1 MKEEKAPEIVDKI
14 VDFFNFWDNPD
25 NEKTEHISIKEFQ
38 LRIYDVSY
46 DFVFRWY
53 ITKEELKQV
62 SDFTKIPI
70 ENNMLA
76 LGISEHSLELA
87 IKSE

>member
-1 MKEEKAPEIVDKI
+1 MEEKKAPEIVNRI
-14 VDFFNFWDNPD
+14 IEFFNFWNNPD
-25 NEKTEHISIKEFQ
+25 DEEGEYTSIKEFQ

-46 DFVFRWY
+46 YFAFKWY
-53 ITKEELKQV
+53 ITKEELQEV
-62 SDFTKIPI
+62 SDFTDIPI

-76 LGISEHSLELA
+76 LGIGEHFLELA

>member
-1 MKEEKAPEIVDKI
+1 MEGKEAPEIIDKI
-14 VDFFNFWDNPD
+14 VDFFNFWNNPD
-25 NEKTEHISIKEFQ
+25 NEKTEHTSIKEFQ

-46 DFVFRWY
+46 DFVFKWY

-70 ENNMLA
+70 ENNILA
-76 LGISEHSLELA
+76 LGIGEHSLELA